1 MKPFKQRPKIR
12 VVRENGRIVEP
23 SEHVIQC
30 RLMDYLAYAAKPE
43 VYYFAIPNQSNRHIA
58 SAAKMKAEGVR
69 SGVAD
74 LCFMLPGGRAGWLE
88 MKKPGGSMSETQKA
102 FRDRCELL
110 GHNWAL
116 AKSVDEALEVLT
128 KWDALK
134 PAYRR
139 APNLF
144 KTNYLESLK
153 PSKAKEKHSGTQA

>member
-1 MKPFKQRPKIR
+1 MKRARPH
-12 VVRENGRIVEP
+12 GP
-23 SEHVIQC
+23 SEHKIQVQ
-30 RLMDYLAYAAKPE
+30 LMDYLGFAARPE

-74 LCFMLPGGRAGWLE
+74 LCFMLPGGKAGWLE

-102 FRDRCELL
+102 FRDRCLLL
-110 GHNWAL
+110 GHHWAL

-134 PAYRR
+134 PAYRKQSR
-139 APNLF
+139 LF
-144 KTNYLESLK
+144 NTDHLASIQLHKGEN
-153 PSKAKEKHSGTQA
+153 HGTQA